1 MSGIRVEMPTRM
13 RRPMHR
19 AERSP
24 GRVDIGTHRYS
35 NLQPQVRRDA
45 EHEELAEMAM
55 SADLHDDSNTQQELD
70 DGADVHGG
78 ADGGAHGEDGGAQ
91 PRKRRKKRTCALCHT
106 VSSKLSPV
114 QIRAWLGGPIIL
126 RPDKCSGKGSGQ
138 VGVSNCKHFRR
149 TELFTDGTEHSR
161 RTRNNALG
169 NITAICNGSRCPYA
183 LETA

>member
-1 MSGIRVEMPTRM
+1 
-13 RRPMHR
+13 
-19 AERSP
+19 
-24 GRVDIGTHRYS
+24 
-35 NLQPQVRRDA
+35 
-45 EHEELAEMAM
+45 
-55 SADLHDDSNTQQELD
+55 
-70 DGADVHGG
+70 VHGG
-78 ADGGAHGEDGGAQ
+78 ADGGGHGEDGGAQ